1 MRNLESENRIS
12 FYILVWNFLL
22 GSIMGYIIEV
32 TFYFYKRG
40 YFVNRQGVL
49 FGPFNQI
56 YGFGILILLVFLFK
70 FRNKKIITI
79 FIASV
84 IIGTVFEYIS
94 HILIE
99 NVLGYVT
106 WNYSKFPFNFQGK
119 VCLLVSVVWGIIGT
133 VYIKLLYPLV
143 PKLLNRLN
151 EKFYKIFT
159 WIFMIFMVINL
170 SFSTLA
176 IERMRERSMG
186 IQPENKIEEFLDKN
200 YPDEKLKSIF
210 CSLKF
215 VE

>member
-22 GSIMGYIIEV
+22 GSLIGYIIEV
-32 TFYFYKRG
+32 IFYFYKRG

-70 FRNKKIITI
+70 FRNKKVITI

-84 IIGTVFEYIS
+84 IIGTVFEYVS

-106 WNYSKFPFNFQGK
+106 WNYSKFPFNFQGR
-119 VCLLVSVVWGIIGT
+119 VCLLVSVVWGITGT

-143 PKLLNRLN
+143 PKILNRLN

-176 IERMRERSMG
+176 IERMRERSVG
-186 IQPENKIEEFLDKN
+186 IQPENIIEEFLDKN